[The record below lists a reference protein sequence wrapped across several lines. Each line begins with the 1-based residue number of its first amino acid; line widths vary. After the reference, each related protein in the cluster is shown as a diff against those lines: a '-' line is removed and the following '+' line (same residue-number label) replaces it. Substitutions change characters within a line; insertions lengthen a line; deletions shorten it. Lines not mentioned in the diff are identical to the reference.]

1 MATTTAAIKATSE
14 AVSSHGYS
22 HNHKYSLS
30 QSAVNERAR
39 LSSATNYLFSYNGT
53 EPTTAEGDPT
63 GHKQQKYCV
72 ITQLRLSLW
81 IRRKMCQVVKQKKE
95 VPSVTFWVANEPDE
109 VRYTSKNVG
118 INCSDTDVPITGFI
132 KSSTTMLRQEIVLL
146 FGRWRATGHEHATPQ
161 NRSQRQTVMQPH
173 LYDDAFQ
180 ELNMKRHFF

>member
-63 GHKQQKYCV
+63 GHKQQKYYV

-81 IRRKMCQVVKQKKE
+81 IRRKMCQAVKQKKKF
-95 VPSVTFWVANEPDE
+95 PAWPFGLQ
-109 VRYTSKNVG
+109 TSRMKWDIHPRTWG
-118 INCSDTDVPITGFI
+118 
-132 KSSTTMLRQEIVLL
+132 LIVLTQMCQL
-146 FGRWRATGHEHATPQ
+146 QGSSRAQQRCFVRKSYCCLDGEERQDTNTQHHKTEAKGRRWC
-161 NRSQRQTVMQPH
+161 NRICTM
-173 LYDDAFQ
+173 
-180 ELNMKRHFF
+180 MHFRN